1 MSEHNKPHV
10 LPLSTYLTVGGTLL
24 ALTVVTVMVA
34 QYHFG
39 EWNLIVAMAVA
50 TVKATLVLLYFM
62 HLKYDNKI
70 YAYAFLISIAFLA
83 VFITFTMID
92 TMTRDE
98 FGRGSID
105 KQVQYQS
112 APAHT
117 GQGVAEHKTAQS
129 DSSTTAVHTAD
140 STKADSTKSDS
151 HK

>member
-1 MSEHNKPHV
+1 MSEQHKPHV
-10 LPLSTYLTVGGTLL
+10 LPLSTYLTVGALL
-24 ALTVVTVMVA
+24 LGLTIVTVAVA
-34 QYHFG
+34 QFQFG

-50 TVKATLVLLYFM
+50 AVKATLVLLFFM
-62 HLKYDNKI
+62 HLKYDNKL
-70 YAYAFLISIAFLA
+70 YTFAFLISIAFLA

-112 APAHT
+112 APAHEGAGGGQT
-117 GQGVAEHKTAQS
+117 GASPATAP
-129 DSSTTAVHTAD
+129 AAD
-140 STKADSTKSDS
+140 SVKAEA

>member
-10 LPLSTYLTVGGTLL
+10 LPLSTYLTVGGLLL
-24 ALTVVTVMVA
+24 ALTVVTVLVA
-34 QYHFG
+34 QFHFG

-50 TVKATLVLLYFM
+50 AVKATLVLLFFM
-62 HLKYDNKI
+62 HLKYDNKM
-70 YAYAFLISIAFLA
+70 YTYAFLISIAFLA

-112 APAHT
+112 APAHGEHGT
-117 GQGVAEHKTAQS
+117 AENKSAEGDTSKPAL
-129 DSSTTAVHTAD
+129 HTAD
-140 STKADSTKSDS
+140 TTKAES